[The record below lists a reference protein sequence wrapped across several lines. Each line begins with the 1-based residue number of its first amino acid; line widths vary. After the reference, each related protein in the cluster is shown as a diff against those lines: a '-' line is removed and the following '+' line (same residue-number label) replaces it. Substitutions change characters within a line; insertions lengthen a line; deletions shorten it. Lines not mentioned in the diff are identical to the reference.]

1 VSVAARST
9 SETVGSRQFAIA
21 FDSDCCKLDL
31 TPLNSTAVAPFG
43 VGTIPEVA
51 PGMVTSLSAL
61 LVALLSGLDPIAGV
75 LERAFAPRMDFA
87 ERLDVQPVDL
97 GDPVAVVQV
106 ELLPDLDSAES
117 LAATLE
123 RHLDARGYELDVFLE
138 AVPGDIDLPASY
150 RVNIGPFDSFE
161 DAERADA
168 MLDEIGVDGFVR
180 ELEPALG
187 C

>member
-1 VSVAARST
+1 
-9 SETVGSRQFAIA
+9 
-21 FDSDCCKLDL
+21 
-31 TPLNSTAVAPFG
+31 
-43 VGTIPEVA
+43 
-51 PGMVTSLSAL
+51 MVTSLSAL
-61 LVALLSGLDPIAGV
+61 LVALLSGLDPVANA
-75 LERAFAPRMDFA
+75 LEWAFAPHI
-87 ERLDVQPVDL
+87 ESVEPLDVGDVDL

-123 RHLDARGYELDVFLE
+123 RHLGERGQPFDVFLE
-138 AVPGDIDLPASY
+138 AVPAELDLPASY

-168 MLDEIGVDGFVR
+168 ELDALGIDGFVR
-180 ELEPALG
+180 ELQPMVG